1 MYNLVKDEETNRIYL
16 ESITS
21 LIFGNATTSS
31 SAEEIHTDL
40 LFYYRYKINQQ
51 QSDLDVGITLTLDN
65 FQTSSTEDLSSEVSV
80 IVTYYSQTQLGDG
93 TNNSESISF
102 SGEKTS
108 GKSAIYSKFNDELKG
123 QNDTYIIFEPI
134 KNTTKPVSF
143 DIIVSYGTRLVHKF
157 TVSSYDIATQS

>member
-1 MYNLVKDEETNRIYL
+1 M
-16 ESITS
+16 
-21 LIFGNATTSS
+21 
-31 SAEEIHTDL
+31 
-40 LFYYRYKINQQ
+40 
-51 QSDLDVGITLTLDN
+51 TLDN